1 MNLQTI
7 ADRLGVSRSTVSNAW
22 NRPDHVSAA
31 LRQRIF
37 EVAAEIGYAGPA
49 PAARTLRT
57 GRHRALGLLFTD
69 SLTHAVRDAAAVR
82 FFEGLALTCEEAEVS
97 LLLIPATETDEGA
110 LGMVAQ
116 AAVDGVVLY
125 SLPEDSPHLEIAV
138 RRRLPLVVVD
148 SPADVPGADWVGLDD
163 EANVHHL
170 GEYLAQLGHT
180 RVGIVCFRL
189 IGDGFSGPVLP
200 PRLARTA
207 HVVQRARIEGLLAAL
222 AEAGVDPAQVPIE
235 ETPANERRNGLEAG
249 RALLERHPD
258 LTAIVCTSDVLALG
272 ALRAAAERGLRV
284 PEDLSVAGYDGI
296 DEAAEAGLTT
306 IQQPLV
312 EKGRLAGR
320 LLLSAGPDREPRREV
335 LATQLRIRRTT
346 GPARR

>member
-7 ADRLGVSRSTVSNAW
+7 ADRLGVSRATVSNAW

-31 LRQRIF
+31 LRERIF
-37 EVAAEIGYAGPA
+37 QVAEEIGYAGPD

-82 FFEGLALTCEEAEVS
+82 FFEGLALACEQAEVS
-97 LLLIPATETDEGA
+97 LLLIPAVQTDQDA
-110 LGMVAQ
+110 LGVVAQ

-125 SLPEDSPHLEIAV
+125 SMPADSPHLQVAM

-148 SPADVPGADWVGLDD
+148 SPADLPGADWVGLDD
-163 EANVHHL
+163 EGNVRQL
-170 GEYLAQLGHT
+170 GEYLAQQGHR

-189 IGDGFSGPVLP
+189 LADGFSGPVLP
-200 PRLARTA
+200 SRLARTT
-207 HVVQRARIEGLLAAL
+207 HGVQRARIDGLLGAL
-222 AEAGVDPAQVPIE
+222 ADAGVEPDQVPIE
-235 ETPANERRNGLEAG
+235 EVPQNEWRSGLEAG

-258 LTAIVCTSDVLALG
+258 LTAIACTSDVLALG
-272 ALRAAAERGLRV
+272 VLRAARERGLRV

-296 DEAAEAGLTT
+296 EDAAEVGLTT

-312 EKGRLAGR
+312 EKGRVAGR
-320 LLLSAGPDREPRREV
+320 LLLTAEAGAAPRRQV
-335 LATQLRIRRTT
+335 LATQLCIRRTT
-346 GPARR
+346 GPAPR